1 MRFLITL
8 SRVRAKIILRPI
20 FINIG
25 MLRRLAVCGSI
36 SKKKKKLKGGKV
48 MKNRLLRDMILII
61 VGSFVF
67 SAGVNTFIISA
78 NLGEGGVTGISLI
91 LLYAFDIAPA
101 WSTFI
106 LNAVLIALGYKFLSK
121 RSTVYTIIAVILI
134 SVFLGV
140 TDSWAL
146 DSSEILINAVFGGF
160 TVGLGIG
167 LIVLSGGTTAGTT
180 ILARIAHKYLD
191 VNTSYALLFFD
202 LIVVLFSLTVMPVEK
217 ALITVVAL
225 YIGTKVMDFVIE
237 GLNPKKAVTIISQN
251 PDQIAKMI
259 DEKIGRGCTI
269 LNGRGYYSKKDTDVL
284 YVVIAKTQLTR
295 TKRMIRKFD
304 ENAFVVVHD
313 VRDVLGN
320 GFLLDE

>member
-1 MRFLITL
+1 
-8 SRVRAKIILRPI
+8 
-20 FINIG
+20 
-25 MLRRLAVCGSI
+25 
-36 SKKKKKLKGGKV
+36 
-48 MKNRLLRDMILII
+48 MKNRILRDMILILA
-61 VGSFVF
+61 GSFIF
-67 SAGVNTFIISA
+67 ATGVNAFIISA
-78 NLGEGGVTGISLI
+78 NLGEGGVTGVSLI
-91 LLYAFDIAPA
+91 LLYAFDISPA

-106 LNAVLIALGYKFLSK
+106 LNVILIALGYKFLSK
-121 RSTVYTIIAVILI
+121 RSTVYTIIAVIAI
-134 SVFLGV
+134 SVFLGL
-140 TDSWAL
+140 TDSWVVHTN
-146 DSSEILINAVFGGF
+146 EILINTIFGGF
-160 TVGLGIG
+160 MVGLGIG

-202 LIVVLFSLTVMPVEK
+202 LIVVMFSLTVMPLEK
-217 ALITVVAL
+217 ALLTVISL
-225 YIGTKVMDFVIE
+225 YVGTKVMDFVIE

-259 DEKIGRGCTI
+259 DEQIGRGCTI

-284 YVVIAKTQLTR
+284 YVVIAKTQLSR

-320 GFLLDE
+320 GFLVDE

>member
-1 MRFLITL
+1 MICLLF
-8 SRVRAKIILRPI
+8 K
-20 FINIG
+20 IG
-25 MLRRLAVCGSI
+25 MLRGFEDCGSI
-36 SKKKKKLKGGKV
+36 YMSVKKYRGGKV
-48 MKNRLLRDMILII
+48 MKNRILRDMILILA
-61 VGSFVF
+61 GSFIF
-67 SAGVNTFIISA
+67 ATGVNAFIISA
-78 NLGEGGVTGISLI
+78 NLGEGGVTGVSLI
-91 LLYAFDIAPA
+91 LLYAFDISPA

-106 LNAVLIALGYKFLSK
+106 LNAILIALGYKFLSK
-121 RSTVYTIIAVILI
+121 RSTVYTIIAVIAI
-134 SVFLGV
+134 SVFLGL
-140 TDSWAL
+140 TESWVVHTN
-146 DSSEILINAVFGGF
+146 EILINTIFGGF
-160 TVGLGIG
+160 MVGLGIG

-202 LIVVLFSLTVMPVEK
+202 LIVVMFSLTVMPLEK
-217 ALITVVAL
+217 ALLTVISL
-225 YIGTKVMDFVIE
+225 YVGTKVMDFVIE

-259 DEKIGRGCTI
+259 DEQIGRGCTI

-284 YVVIAKTQLTR
+284 YVVIAKTQLSR

-320 GFLLDE
+320 GFLVDE

>member
-1 MRFLITL
+1 
-8 SRVRAKIILRPI
+8 
-20 FINIG
+20 
-25 MLRRLAVCGSI
+25 
-36 SKKKKKLKGGKV
+36 
-48 MKNRLLRDMILII
+48 MKNRLLRDMILIL
-61 VGSFVF
+61 VGSFIFAV
-67 SAGVNTFIISA
+67 GVNAFIISA
-78 NLGEGGVTGISLI
+78 NLGEGGVTGVSLI
-91 LLYAFDIAPA
+91 LLYAFDISPA

-106 LNAVLIALGYKFLSK
+106 LNAVLITLGYKFLSK
-121 RSTVYTIIAVILI
+121 RSTIYTIIAVIAI
-134 SVFLGV
+134 SAFLGL
-140 TDSWAL
+140 TDTWVVHSN
-146 DSSEILINAVFGGF
+146 EILINTIFGGF
-160 TVGLGIG
+160 MVGLGIG

-202 LIVVLFSLTVMPVEK
+202 LIVVMFSLTVMPLEK
-217 ALITVVAL
+217 ALLTVISL
-225 YIGTKVMDFVIE
+225 YVGTKVMDFVIE

-259 DEKIGRGCTI
+259 DEQIGRGCTI

-284 YVVIAKTQLTR
+284 YVVIAKTQLSR

-320 GFLLDE
+320 GFLVDE

>member
-1 MRFLITL
+1 
-8 SRVRAKIILRPI
+8 
-20 FINIG
+20 
-25 MLRRLAVCGSI
+25 
-36 SKKKKKLKGGKV
+36 
-48 MKNRLLRDMILII
+48 MKNRILRDMILILA
-61 VGSFVF
+61 GSFIF
-67 SAGVNTFIISA
+67 ATGVNAFIISA
-78 NLGEGGVTGISLI
+78 NLGEGGVTGVSLI
-91 LLYAFDIAPA
+91 LLYAFDISPA

-106 LNAVLIALGYKFLSK
+106 LNAILIALGYKFLSK
-121 RSTVYTIIAVILI
+121 RSTVYTIIAVIAI
-134 SVFLGV
+134 SVFLDL
-140 TDSWAL
+140 TDSWVVHTN
-146 DSSEILINAVFGGF
+146 EILINTIFGGF
-160 TVGLGIG
+160 MVGLGIG

-202 LIVVLFSLTVMPVEK
+202 LIVVMFSLTVMPLEK
-217 ALITVVAL
+217 ALLTVISL
-225 YIGTKVMDFVIE
+225 YVGTKVMDFVIE

-259 DEKIGRGCTI
+259 DEQIGRGCTI

-284 YVVIAKTQLTR
+284 YVVIAKTQLSR

-320 GFLLDE
+320 GFLVDE

>member
-1 MRFLITL
+1 
-8 SRVRAKIILRPI
+8 
-20 FINIG
+20 
-25 MLRRLAVCGSI
+25 
-36 SKKKKKLKGGKV
+36 
-48 MKNRLLRDMILII
+48 MKNRMIRDMILIL
-61 VGSFVF
+61 VGSFIF
-67 SAGVNTFIISA
+67 ATGVNAFIISA
-78 NLGEGGVTGISLI
+78 NLGEGGVTGVSLI
-91 LLYAFDIAPA
+91 LLYAFDISPA

-106 LNAVLIALGYKFLSK
+106 LNAILIALGYKFLSK
-121 RSTVYTIIAVILI
+121 RSTIYTIIAVIAI
-134 SVFLGV
+134 SLFLGL
-140 TDSWAL
+140 TDSWVVHTN
-146 DSSEILINAVFGGF
+146 EILINTIFGGF
-160 TVGLGIG
+160 MVGLGIG

-202 LIVVLFSLTVMPVEK
+202 LIVVMFSLTVMPLEK
-217 ALITVVAL
+217 ALLTVISL
-225 YIGTKVMDFVIE
+225 YVGTKVMDFVIE

-259 DEKIGRGCTI
+259 DEQIGRGCTI

-284 YVVIAKTQLTR
+284 YVVIAKTQLSR

-320 GFLLDE
+320 GFLVDE

>member
-1 MRFLITL
+1 
-8 SRVRAKIILRPI
+8 
-20 FINIG
+20 
-25 MLRRLAVCGSI
+25 
-36 SKKKKKLKGGKV
+36 
-48 MKNRLLRDMILII
+48 MKNRILRDMILILA
-61 VGSFVF
+61 GSFIF
-67 SAGVNTFIISA
+67 ATGVNAFIISA
-78 NLGEGGVTGISLI
+78 NLGEGGVTGVSLI
-91 LLYAFDIAPA
+91 LLYAFDISPA

-106 LNAVLIALGYKFLSK
+106 LNAILIALGYKFLSK
-121 RSTVYTIIAVILI
+121 RSTVYTIIAVIAI
-134 SVFLGV
+134 SVFLGL
-140 TDSWAL
+140 TDSWVVHTN
-146 DSSEILINAVFGGF
+146 EILINTIFGGF
-160 TVGLGIG
+160 MVGLGIG

-202 LIVVLFSLTVMPVEK
+202 LIVVMFSLTVMTLEK
-217 ALITVVAL
+217 ALLTVISL
-225 YIGTKVMDFVIE
+225 YVGTKVMDFVIE

-259 DEKIGRGCTI
+259 DEQIGRGCTI

-284 YVVIAKTQLTR
+284 YVVIAKTQLSR

-320 GFLLDE
+320 GFLVDE

>member
-1 MRFLITL
+1 
-8 SRVRAKIILRPI
+8 
-20 FINIG
+20 
-25 MLRRLAVCGSI
+25 
-36 SKKKKKLKGGKV
+36 
-48 MKNRLLRDMILII
+48 MKNRILRDMILILA
-61 VGSFVF
+61 GSFIF
-67 SAGVNTFIISA
+67 ATGVNAFIISA
-78 NLGEGGVTGISLI
+78 NLGEGGVTGVSLI
-91 LLYAFDIAPA
+91 LLYAFDISPA

-106 LNAVLIALGYKFLSK
+106 LNAILIALGYKFLSK
-121 RSTVYTIIAVILI
+121 RSTVYTIIAVIAI
-134 SVFLGV
+134 SVFLGL
-140 TDSWAL
+140 TDSWVVHTN
-146 DSSEILINAVFGGF
+146 EILINTIFGGF
-160 TVGLGIG
+160 MVGLGIG

-202 LIVVLFSLTVMPVEK
+202 LIVVMFSLTVMPLEK
-217 ALITVVAL
+217 ALLTVISL
-225 YIGTKVMDFVIE
+225 YVGTKVMDFVIE

-259 DEKIGRGCTI
+259 DEQIGRGCTI

-284 YVVIAKTQLTR
+284 YVVIAKTQLSR

-320 GFLLDE
+320 GFLVDE

>member
-1 MRFLITL
+1 MIRLLF
-8 SRVRAKIILRPI
+8 K
-20 FINIG
+20 IG
-25 MLRRLAVCGSI
+25 MLRGFEDCGSI
-36 SKKKKKLKGGKV
+36 NMSVKKYRGGKV
-48 MKNRLLRDMILII
+48 MKNRILRDMILILA
-61 VGSFVF
+61 GSFIF
-67 SAGVNTFIISA
+67 ATGVNAFIISA
-78 NLGEGGVTGISLI
+78 NLGEGGVTGVSLI
-91 LLYAFDIAPA
+91 LLYAFDISPA

-106 LNAVLIALGYKFLSK
+106 LNAILIALGYKFLSK
-121 RSTVYTIIAVILI
+121 RSTVYTIIAVIAI
-134 SVFLGV
+134 SVFLGL
-140 TDSWAL
+140 TDSWVVHTN
-146 DSSEILINAVFGGF
+146 EILINTIFGGF
-160 TVGLGIG
+160 MVGLGIG

-202 LIVVLFSLTVMPVEK
+202 LIVVMFSLTVMPLEK
-217 ALITVVAL
+217 ALLTVISL
-225 YIGTKVMDFVIE
+225 YVGTKVMDFVIE

-259 DEKIGRGCTI
+259 DEQIGRGCTI

-284 YVVIAKTQLTR
+284 YVVIAKTQLSR

-320 GFLLDE
+320 GFLVDE

>member
-1 MRFLITL
+1 
-8 SRVRAKIILRPI
+8 
-20 FINIG
+20 
-25 MLRRLAVCGSI
+25 
-36 SKKKKKLKGGKV
+36 
-48 MKNRLLRDMILII
+48 MKNRILRDMILILA
-61 VGSFVF
+61 GSFIF
-67 SAGVNTFIISA
+67 ATGVNAFIISA
-78 NLGEGGVTGISLI
+78 NLGEGGVTGVSLI
-91 LLYAFDIAPA
+91 LLYAFDISPA

-106 LNAVLIALGYKFLSK
+106 LNAILIALGYKFLSK
-121 RSTVYTIIAVILI
+121 RSTVYTIIAVIAI
-134 SVFLGV
+134 SVFLGL
-140 TDSWAL
+140 TDSWVVHTN
-146 DSSEILINAVFGGF
+146 EILINTIFGGF

-202 LIVVLFSLTVMPVEK
+202 LIVVMFSLTVMPLEK
-217 ALITVVAL
+217 ALLTVISL
-225 YIGTKVMDFVIE
+225 YVGTKVMDFVIE

-259 DEKIGRGCTI
+259 DEQIGRGCTI

-284 YVVIAKTQLTR
+284 YVVIAKTQLSR

-320 GFLLDE
+320 GFLVDE

>member
-1 MRFLITL
+1 
-8 SRVRAKIILRPI
+8 
-20 FINIG
+20 
-25 MLRRLAVCGSI
+25 
-36 SKKKKKLKGGKV
+36 
-48 MKNRLLRDMILII
+48 MKNRLLRDMILIL
-61 VGSFVF
+61 VGSFLF
-67 SAGVNTFIISA
+67 ATGVNAFIISA
-78 NLGEGGVTGISLI
+78 NLGEGGVTGVSLI
-91 LLYAFDIAPA
+91 LLYAFDISPA

-106 LNAVLIALGYKFLSK
+106 LNAILIAAGYKFLSK
-121 RSTVYTIIAVILI
+121 RSTIYTIIAVIAI
-134 SVFLGV
+134 SVFLGL
-140 TDSWAL
+140 TSSWVVHTN
-146 DSSEILINAVFGGF
+146 EILINTIFGGF
-160 TVGLGIG
+160 MVGLGIG

-202 LIVVLFSLTVMPVEK
+202 LIVVMFSLTVMPLEK
-217 ALITVVAL
+217 ALLTVISL
-225 YIGTKVMDFVIE
+225 YVGTKVMDFVIE

-259 DEKIGRGCTI
+259 DEQIGRGCTI

-284 YVVIAKTQLTR
+284 YVVIAKTQLSR

-320 GFLLDE
+320 GFLVDD

>member
-1 MRFLITL
+1 
-8 SRVRAKIILRPI
+8 
-20 FINIG
+20 
-25 MLRRLAVCGSI
+25 
-36 SKKKKKLKGGKV
+36 
-48 MKNRLLRDMILII
+48 MKNRILRDMILILA
-61 VGSFVF
+61 GSFIF
-67 SAGVNTFIISA
+67 ATGVNAFIISA
-78 NLGEGGVTGISLI
+78 NLGEGGVTGVSLI
-91 LLYAFDIAPA
+91 LLYAFDISPA

-106 LNAVLIALGYKFLSK
+106 LNAILIALGYKFLSK
-121 RSTVYTIIAVILI
+121 RSTVYTIIAVIAI
-134 SVFLGV
+134 SVFLGL
-140 TDSWAL
+140 TDSWVVHTN
-146 DSSEILINAVFGGF
+146 EILINTIFGGF
-160 TVGLGIG
+160 MVGLGIG

-202 LIVVLFSLTVMPVEK
+202 LIVVMFSLTVMPLEK
-217 ALITVVAL
+217 ALLTVISL
-225 YIGTKVMDFVIE
+225 YVGTKVMDIVIE

-259 DEKIGRGCTI
+259 DEQIGRGCTI

-284 YVVIAKTQLTR
+284 YVVIAKTQLSR

-320 GFLLDE
+320 GFLVDE

>member
-1 MRFLITL
+1 
-8 SRVRAKIILRPI
+8 
-20 FINIG
+20 
-25 MLRRLAVCGSI
+25 
-36 SKKKKKLKGGKV
+36 
-48 MKNRLLRDMILII
+48 MKNRLLRDLILIL
-61 VGSFVF
+61 VGSFLF
-67 SAGVNTFIISA
+67 ATGVNAFIISA
-78 NLGEGGVTGISLI
+78 NLGEGGVTGVSLI
-91 LLYAFDIAPA
+91 LLYAFDISPA

-106 LNAVLIALGYKFLSK
+106 LNAILIAAGYKFLSK
-121 RSTVYTIIAVILI
+121 RSTIYTIIAVIAI
-134 SVFLGV
+134 SVFLGL
-140 TDSWAL
+140 TGSWVVHTN
-146 DSSEILINAVFGGF
+146 EILINTIFGGF
-160 TVGLGIG
+160 MVGLGIG

-202 LIVVLFSLTVMPVEK
+202 LIVVMFSLTVMPLEK
-217 ALITVVAL
+217 ALLTVISL
-225 YIGTKVMDFVIE
+225 YVGTKVMDFVIE

-259 DEKIGRGCTI
+259 DEQIGRGCTI

-284 YVVIAKTQLTR
+284 YVVIAKTQLSR

-320 GFLLDE
+320 GFLVDD

>member
-1 MRFLITL
+1 
-8 SRVRAKIILRPI
+8 
-20 FINIG
+20 
-25 MLRRLAVCGSI
+25 
-36 SKKKKKLKGGKV
+36 
-48 MKNRLLRDMILII
+48 MKNRILRDMILILA
-61 VGSFVF
+61 GSFIF
-67 SAGVNTFIISA
+67 AAGVNAFIISS
-78 NLGEGGVTGISLI
+78 NLGEGGVTGVSLI
-91 LLYAFDIAPA
+91 LLYAFDISPA

-106 LNAVLIALGYKFLSK
+106 LNAVLIAMGYKFLNK
-121 RSTVYTIIAVILI
+121 RSTIYTIIAVIAI
-134 SVFLGV
+134 SVFLAL
-140 TDSWAL
+140 TETWAVG
-146 DSSEILINAVFGGF
+146 SNEILVNAIFGGF
-160 TVGLGIG
+160 MVGLGIG

-202 LIVVLFSLTVMPVEK
+202 LIVVLFSLTVMPLEK
-217 ALITVVAL
+217 ALITVISL

-284 YVVIAKTQLTR
+284 YVVIAKTQLSR

-320 GFLLDE
+320 GFLVDE

>member
-1 MRFLITL
+1 
-8 SRVRAKIILRPI
+8 
-20 FINIG
+20 
-25 MLRRLAVCGSI
+25 
-36 SKKKKKLKGGKV
+36 
-48 MKNRLLRDMILII
+48 MKNRILRDMILILA
-61 VGSFVF
+61 GSFIF
-67 SAGVNTFIISA
+67 ATGVNAFIISA
-78 NLGEGGVTGISLI
+78 NLGEGGVTGVSLI
-91 LLYAFDIAPA
+91 LLYAFDISPA

-106 LNAVLIALGYKFLSK
+106 LNAILIALGYKFLSK
-121 RSTVYTIIAVILI
+121 RSTVYTIIAVIAI
-134 SVFLGV
+134 SVFLGL
-140 TDSWAL
+140 TDSWVVHTN
-146 DSSEILINAVFGGF
+146 EILINTIFGGF
-160 TVGLGIG
+160 MVGLGIG

-202 LIVVLFSLTVMPVEK
+202 LIVVMFSLTVMPLEK
-217 ALITVVAL
+217 TLLTVISL
-225 YIGTKVMDFVIE
+225 YVGTKVMDFVIE

-259 DEKIGRGCTI
+259 DEQIGRGCTI

-284 YVVIAKTQLTR
+284 YVVIAKTQLSR

-320 GFLLDE
+320 GFLVDE